1 MPTEHNAGPAP
12 APDAAEA
19 VLQGGQ
25 FLTFL
30 LDEGLYAV
38 DITVVRE
45 IIQLGAMTTMPLMP
59 HFVRG
64 VINLRGAVVPVIDLK
79 ARFGRAKAQPGR
91 KSCVVL
97 VELQR
102 DVERLTLGL
111 LVDAVSAVVDLP
123 AVALEPP
130 PEFGA
135 PVRRS
140 FIRAMG
146 RVGARFAIVLAP
158 DTAFDID
165 EMARL
170 CEAAVAESA

>member
-1 MPTEHNAGPAP
+1 MPSEQDASPVAGPA
-12 APDAAEA
+12 D
-19 VLQGGQ
+19 VTRQGGQ

-30 LDEGLYAV
+30 LGEALYAV
-38 DITVVRE
+38 DIRSVRE
-45 IIQLGAMTTMPLMP
+45 IIQLGPMTAMPLMP

-64 VINLRGAVVPVIDLK
+64 VINLRGAVVPVIDLH
-79 ARFGRAKAQPGR
+79 ARFGRPKAVPGR
-91 KSCVVL
+91 KTCIVL

-102 DVERLTLGL
+102 DGERLTLGL

-123 AVALEPP
+123 ATALESP

-140 FIRAMG
+140 FIQAMG
-146 RVGARFAIVLAP
+146 RVGQRFAVVLAP
-158 DTAFDID
+158 DAAFDID

-170 CEAAVAESA
+170 CETAVTESA

>member
-1 MPTEHNAGPAP
+1 MSQANIVAAAP
-12 APDAAEA
+12 VAARPEGGVGRQYLVFTLNGESFA
-19 VLQGGQ
+19 IDILQ
-25 FLTFL
+25 
-30 LDEGLYAV
+30 
-38 DITVVRE
+38 IRE
-45 IIQLGAMTTMPLMP
+45 IIEFGELTSVPMTPPT
-59 HFVRG
+59 VRG

-123 AVALEPP
+123 AGALEPP

-135 PVRRS
+135 PVRRR